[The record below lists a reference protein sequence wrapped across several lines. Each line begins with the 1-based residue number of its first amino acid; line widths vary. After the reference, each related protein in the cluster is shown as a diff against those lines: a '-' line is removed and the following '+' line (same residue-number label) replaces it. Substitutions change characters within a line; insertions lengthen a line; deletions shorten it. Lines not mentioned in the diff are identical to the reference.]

1 MAFFREIF
9 FALRKIPGQ
18 SLLSKVI
25 YFVYWNPTESERT
38 LIIININNTNLEQ
51 EIKAQE
57 LNPHRRI
64 YFLLSKGNFLS
75 DHLMQLHRQQT
86 TTQSRMHLADKR
98 ISEQGSSTSKA
109 CTFQNARAGECTQI
123 TNAETTAWSQIN
135 TITLT
140 ITIQVLFS
148 HKYLPKPV
156 MK

>member
-1 MAFFREIF
+1 MASRR
-9 FALRKIPGQ
+9 RK
-18 SLLSKVI
+18 
-25 YFVYWNPTESERT
+25 ESGISGKTPSSTLTKSRSFKEKE

-57 LNPHRRI
+57 LNPHSRI

-86 TTQSRMHLADKR
+86 TTQSRMHRADKR
-98 ISEQGSSTSKA
+98 ISERGSSTSKA

-140 ITIQVLFS
+140 LTIQVLFS
-148 HKYLPKPV
+148 HKHLPKPV